1 MKHKLV
7 DFTRNIEVK
16 NATQFYLDDIL
27 TEEDYKTMMVKKR
40 IVVLNKTEC
49 GNGGTSGIV
58 NFIQSDVCKRG
69 ALILVPNRSIVISK
83 EESYMTNPDICC
95 VYGGKDEINLS
106 ARIVIATYDQFNRL
120 MNTLDCSGQTYVN
133 PDDNIFNGKFWG
145 GRVIVVDEYHKLVD
159 ESKFRDVMVG
169 VTDLIVR
176 TDEPVVLMSAT
187 PHHEYVKAIT
197 NVLYEKK
204 NVVPM
209 NISYKMTHKDVR
221 VDENG
226 KEVLTKMDIAIRKRL
241 EEASRRMVKS
251 MSIYEMNPYE
261 LPNFFKWLI
270 DGNKKVCVFYNNVS
284 KMSQILKSIGT
295 DECEILC
302 SSDEKQKKKC
312 DKYYSDKYDESK
324 RVHFMTS
331 AYFTGHDIDEEI
343 DECYIIGSRRASNTA
358 ISMRDIKQ
366 IIGRFR
372 EYCGWSWSGI
382 NIMYLNE
389 SKKDEE
395 YESVDKQ
402 LNETEYWLNKCG
414 DDWVNDMEAIKMML
428 NNLKYRDI
436 KRQFDYWSTPAKL
449 INELRANGYEVF
461 TAVVDGKRVDKP
473 KAMGEL
479 PDYTALESLSYR
491 EAFIKIANGEEVDW
505 REYPDVNKI
514 IEYIT
519 LFDVSRTKRG
529 KVIVPPRD
537 KVFDYVDFEY
547 NLADIKSEFEQLS
560 PDDRY
565 IAFGFEDCATY
576 KAKKL
581 LNALKYTQEICPNLV
596 KDELNDGVLPI
607 KFREVFGALMYFD
620 KEGRTKGS
628 DLWSIIGH
636 YMFDRMNEFTSSD
649 DKSTP
654 PHTILREFS
663 YIESLTEKCSR
674 WSKNEM
680 KLSYMNRK
688 QPEVQKDGS
697 VKNRCMAKTIS
708 FGDIEDV
715 LSSLKGNRIY
725 DWVNE
730 DKKVRIYK
738 MKMEIP
744 NLDSLKEKISN
755 WKDIIESGDKL
766 SAVETKIYNKISNKT
781 EHELKIWYRYIKD
794 KQDEWKSLKN
804 NQQLK
809 ISELYRD
816 TDAEYRHTKGD
827 MNMISCLICDIDSG
841 LPFSEFKDIYKQ
853 YKWYAYPTI
862 SNTNPIDWNKYRIIV
877 PLPKPVRVDGENNV
891 KVLKALRS
899 MFCPYEDTN
908 HRLPSYIN
916 LDDFEHMYEN
926 EGEFYNIRQ
935 KEVDL
940 LQHLTS
946 VMNTYTTTDVN
957 MTDTPIIKNGCSN
970 DMLISGT
977 IKMLD
982 NCKENW
988 NTTIYNRLWKL
999 VTINGFGRKEID
1011 EIKAG
1016 LTNRELADY
1025 MENTVIRSHPEWK
1038 L

>member
-1 MKHKLV
+1 
-7 DFTRNIEVK
+7 
-16 NATQFYLDDIL
+16 
-27 TEEDYKTMMVKKR
+27 
-40 IVVLNKTEC
+40 
-49 GNGGTSGIV
+49 
-58 NFIQSDVCKRG
+58 
-69 ALILVPNRSIVISK
+69 
-83 EESYMTNPDICC
+83 
-95 VYGGKDEINLS
+95 
-106 ARIVIATYDQFNRL
+106 
-120 MNTLDCSGQTYVN
+120 
-133 PDDNIFNGKFWG
+133 
-145 GRVIVVDEYHKLVD
+145 
-159 ESKFRDVMVG
+159 
-169 VTDLIVR
+169 
-176 TDEPVVLMSAT
+176 
-187 PHHEYVKAIT
+187 
-197 NVLYEKK
+197 
-204 NVVPM
+204 
-209 NISYKMTHKDVR
+209 
-221 VDENG
+221 
-226 KEVLTKMDIAIRKRL
+226 
-241 EEASRRMVKS
+241 
-251 MSIYEMNPYE
+251 
-261 LPNFFKWLI
+261 
-270 DGNKKVCVFYNNVS
+270 
-284 KMSQILKSIGT
+284 
-295 DECEILC
+295 
-302 SSDEKQKKKC
+302 
-312 DKYYSDKYDESK
+312 
-324 RVHFMTS
+324 
-331 AYFTGHDIDEEI
+331 
-343 DECYIIGSRRASNTA
+343 
-358 ISMRDIKQ
+358 
-366 IIGRFR
+366 
-372 EYCGWSWSGI
+372 
-382 NIMYLNE
+382 
-389 SKKDEE
+389 
-395 YESVDKQ
+395 
-402 LNETEYWLNKCG
+402 
-414 DDWVNDMEAIKMML
+414 
-428 NNLKYRDI
+428 
-436 KRQFDYWSTPAKL
+436 
-449 INELRANGYEVF
+449 
-461 TAVVDGKRVDKP
+461 
-473 KAMGEL
+473 
-479 PDYTALESLSYR
+479 
-491 EAFIKIANGEEVDW
+491 
-505 REYPDVNKI
+505 
-514 IEYIT
+514 
-519 LFDVSRTKRG
+519 
-529 KVIVPPRD
+529 
-537 KVFDYVDFEY
+537 
-547 NLADIKSEFEQLS
+547 
-560 PDDRY
+560 
-565 IAFGFEDCATY
+565 
-576 KAKKL
+576 
-581 LNALKYTQEICPNLV
+581 
-596 KDELNDGVLPI
+596 
-607 KFREVFGALMYFD
+607 
-620 KEGRTKGS
+620 
-628 DLWSIIGH
+628 
-636 YMFDRMNEFTSSD
+636 
-649 DKSTP
+649 
-654 PHTILREFS
+654 
-663 YIESLTEKCSR
+663 
-674 WSKNEM
+674 M